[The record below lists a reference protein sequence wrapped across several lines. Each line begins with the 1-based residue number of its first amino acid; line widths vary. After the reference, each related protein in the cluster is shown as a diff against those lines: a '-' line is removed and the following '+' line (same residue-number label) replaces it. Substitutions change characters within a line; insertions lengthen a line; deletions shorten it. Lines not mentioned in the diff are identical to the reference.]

1 MKIDLDAIFYIILSI
16 IILIVSGL
24 GSRRRKQAQQ
34 MKGTVPSTA
43 QTPAQERSEIE
54 TPQARSPVVDPFE
67 RLEQILT
74 GQSRY
79 ETLEGES
86 LEVIEDE
93 EEAIVD
99 EEEEIMEPTIPEM
112 EEKTYHLPVETE
124 ADDTKMDLKDLF
136 RDVNEITKAFI
147 YSEIFPR
154 KYQ

>member
-1 MKIDLDAIFYIILSI
+1 M
-16 IILIVSGL
+16 LIVSGL
-24 GSRRRKQAQQ
+24 GSRRRKQTQQ
-34 MKGTVPSTA
+34 MKGPVPSSARPT
-43 QTPAQERSEIE
+43 AQERVEIE

-74 GQSRY
+74 GQSGY

-99 EEEEIMEPTIPEM
+99 EEEEIMVTTIPEM
-112 EEKTYHLPVETE
+112 DEVTYDLPEEKED
-124 ADDTKMDLKDLF
+124 DDTKMDLEDLF
-136 RDVNEITKAFI
+136 GDVNEITKAFI